1 MKKIMIALASL
12 LVAVFAV
19 LIGVSVYKNQPENV
33 VIRAITG
40 SLEQL
45 TEREEI
51 AFAYNTLREGSIAFS
66 VKEWVDDDGDDELEE
81 GSFSGTLHFSD
92 SALMLKDFY
101 LNLYDTK
108 LDGDLYLSD
117 ELLYVKENE
126 ILDGAYGVSF
136 SELAHDF
143 AYSIFAFDANSDYAF
158 PKSLSDMITGYAH
171 EGNREMA
178 KDAEALAKDLFSE
191 LWNAFCENVPFESEI
206 DEVRLDGEKVKA
218 RVIHIEI
225 TGDNFADFLEDAL
238 VILEEHEG
246 LDKFIDTYDEDL
258 KDLFSAYGLQEY
270 DSFREIY
277 DEFLKELTEEIED
290 FSKEDKSDL
299 EPIVIKMA
307 TTKRRGNL
315 LLLRVDYDGETALL
329 LDCGKEGLAKSDKI
343 TLEIHGESFV
353 YEIEKN
359 DDEDFCLSVKYDGE
373 KIFSLDIDKEK
384 GRFSV
389 SVGETNDCY
398 ILEGTFEQN
407 STATTLT
414 VKKFTEKY
422 YSYYYGTTREYSY
435 KTNTIITIKQKDK
448 MPSAPKDFDS
458 IDSITEKDLDAWV
471 DKLEHLY

>member
-1 MKKIMIALASL
+1 MKKMMIALGSL
-12 LVAVFAV
+12 LVAAFAL
-19 LIGVSVYKNQPENV
+19 LIGISVYKNQPENV
-33 VIRAITG
+33 AIRAITG

-66 VKEWVDDDGDDELEE
+66 VKEWVDEDGDDALEG
-81 GSFSGTLHFSD
+81 GSVSGTLHFSD

-101 LNLYDTK
+101 LNLYDTR

-143 AYSIFAFDANSDYAF
+143 AHSVFAYDANSDYSF
-158 PKSLSDMITGYAH
+158 PKRWSDMITGYEH
-171 EGNREMA
+171 EGNGEMA
-178 KDAEALAKDLFSE
+178 KDAEALAEDLFSE
-191 LWNAFCENVPFESEI
+191 LWKAFCENVPFTSQI

-225 TGDNFADFLEDAL
+225 TGDHLADFLEDML
-238 VILEEHEG
+238 TVLEEHEG
-246 LDKFIDTYDEDL
+246 LEKFIDTYEEDL

-270 DSFREIY
+270 ESFREIY
-277 DEFLKELTEEIED
+277 DEFIEELTEEIED
-290 FSKEDKSDL
+290 FCKEEKSHF
-299 EPIVIKMA
+299 EPITIKIA
-307 TTKRRGNL
+307 TPKRSSDL
-315 LLLRVDYDGETALL
+315 LLLRIDCDGETALL
-329 LDCGKEGLAKSDKI
+329 LDCGKDGLAKSDKI
-343 TLEIHGESFV
+343 IVEIYGESVV
-353 YEIEKN
+353 YEIDKN
-359 DDEDFCLSVKYDGE
+359 DDEDFNLSVECDGE

-398 ILEGTFEQN
+398 ILEGTFEQRG
-407 STATTLT
+407 TTTTLT
-414 VKKFTEKY
+414 VKEFTEKY
-422 YSYYYGTTREYSY
+422 YSYYYETTREYSY
-435 KTNTIITIKQKDK
+435 ETNTVITIKQKDK

-458 IDSITEKDLDAWV
+458 IDSITEEDLEAWV